1 MPDAIGQAI
10 TDNDL
15 IVSSVLSGNRNF
27 EGRVHPLVKANWL
40 ASPPLVVAFA
50 LAGTT
55 RINMDRE
62 PLGYDG
68 QNQPVYLKDIWPSS
82 AEIAEAVARIDGE
95 MFRSRYADVFSGDEH
110 WQKIPVSAG
119 DTHQRNAG
127 SSYVQNPPYFED
139 IGQPPAPP
147 ADVENARLAVF
158 GDSITTDHISPAGNI
173 KASSPAGLYLQ
184 SLGWRRKTSTPTPAP
199 RQPRSDDARHLRQHP
214 HQERDA
220 RRRGRRQ
227 HALPAEW

>member
-1 MPDAIGQAI
+1 M
-10 TDNDL
+10 
-15 IVSSVLSGNRNF
+15 LSGNRNF

-55 RINMDRE
+55 RIDMDRE
-62 PLGYDG
+62 PLGYDD

-119 DTHQRNAG
+119 DTYQWNAS

-139 IGQPPAPP
+139 IGQPPTPP
-147 ADVENARLAVF
+147 ADVENAGFWRCSVTPSPPTTSRPPATSRRARRLACTCSRW
-158 GDSITTDHISPAGNI
+158 GGAGR
-173 KASSPAGLYLQ
+173 LQ
-184 SLGWRRKTSTPTPAP
+184 LLRLAP
-199 RQPRSDDARHLRQHP
+199 RQPRSDDARHLCQHP